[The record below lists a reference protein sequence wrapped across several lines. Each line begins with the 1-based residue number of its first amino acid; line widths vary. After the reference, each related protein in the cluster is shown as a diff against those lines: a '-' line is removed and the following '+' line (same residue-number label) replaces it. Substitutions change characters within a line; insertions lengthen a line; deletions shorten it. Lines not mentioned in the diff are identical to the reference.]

1 MMAFVLAMISL
12 ASEMTDVKGRR
23 ARAGWVFFDA
33 QCAFCTRWA
42 RRMSGVLEARGF
54 GLAPLQ
60 SPRVR
65 ALLHLPE
72 DKLLREVR
80 LLTSDGVVRGG
91 ADALLFLARRIWWA
105 WPFYAL
111 AQVPGAR
118 AFLEA
123 CYRALAA
130 RHHRLAGECAC
141 G

>member
-42 RRMSGVLEARGF
+42 RRMSGELEARGF

-72 DKLLREVR
+72 DKLLSEVR
-80 LLTSDGVVRGG
+80 LLTSDGVLRGG
-91 ADALLFLARRIWWA
+91 AEALLFLAQRIWWA
-105 WPFYAL
+105 WPLYAL

-123 CYRALAA
+123 CYREFSMHRHCLASQ
-130 RHHRLAGECAC
+130 CS
-141 G
+141 